1 MDGIYID
8 DERLEDFGVST
19 ARLLHPGAF
28 VRGMEAAEQLK
39 ASLRQIDRCYEAVRR
54 RWEKQASVPAA
65 CEWLLDNR
73 YLARREGLSALP
85 ALRAAK
91 HLRRCEDG
99 IWVLSLCRALVE
111 SGEGQVTEARCALFL
126 QGVQR
131 VTVLN
136 RAELAL
142 FLPCL
147 RAALLEQVAAVCRQL
162 RFAADT

>member
-111 SGEGQVTEARCALFL
+111 SGEGQR
-126 QGVQR
+126 
-131 VTVLN
+131 
-136 RAELAL
+136 
-142 FLPCL
+142 
-147 RAALLEQVAAVCRQL
+147 RAALSSCRAYSVS
-162 RFAADT
+162 RC